1 MGSQIGQ
8 HDLNDNRVNGGG
20 GVVVEVDG
28 AVLQSG
34 GYVHALFP
42 SMILKAR
49 GMLYA
54 EKSGFWIHC
63 SSATSLASI
72 VCNSCHSSCI
82 CCSVVRRFPIATRM
96 VNLPCSLVC
105 DKKKW
110 PEALT
115 RFMMRSL
122 NFSRRVSSSIPC
134 GWARKQTVL
143 NGVGAMRSKLGDS
156 STHPAKSWARRTCLW
171 IRAAN

>member
-1 MGSQIGQ
+1 MDSQIGQ
-8 HDLNDNRVNGGG
+8 HGLDDGRVNGGG

-34 GYVHALFP
+34 RYVHALFP
-42 SMILKAR
+42 SMILKTR
-49 GMLYA
+49 GIFNA
-54 EKSGFWIHC
+54 EKSGFWIHV

-72 VCNSCHSSCI
+72 ACSSCHSSCI
-82 CCSVVRRFPIATRM
+82 CCSVVRRLPIATRM

-122 NFSRRVSSSIPC
+122 SLSRRVSSFMPC

-156 STHPAKSWARRTCLW
+156 STHPAKS
-171 IRAAN
+171 